1 MPSTYKIFRDP
12 VHNVITFDLKRDKL
26 LLDLVN
32 TATFQRLRNI
42 RQLGFSWVAYP
53 GAEHSRFT
61 HALGACHLAGRVLD
75 QLGKSTPIDPADRV
89 AAQASALLHDVGHGP
104 FSHLYESAFPS
115 ALSHEAWGIEIVTNP
130 ASDVHQ
136 VLAAHDPALPGRVAA
151 VLAKTYRPYF
161 VVQLV
166 SSQLDV
172 DRFDYLLRDSQMTG
186 AQYGLF
192 DVEWIINS
200 LVLANVEIDGVR
212 ERSLVIDA
220 GRGLH
225 SVEQHLLGR
234 HFMYRQVY
242 FHPACRAADMIT
254 KAVFKRLAAVAH
266 PPEIP
271 TALAAAARGD
281 TPPLADY
288 LELDD
293 FLLLNLF
300 KTWAK
305 SAEDAVL
312 RDLCRRLTQRKLF
325 WALDWS
331 GFGAADR
338 ERLFAGL
345 RAGVAR
351 AGFDPESY
359 ALVDLA
365 ADTPYRDVMSF
376 AMRGKPSEE
385 IWVMT
390 DGQLRRLSEV
400 SDVLRSLSN
409 RAVAQVYVCFPP
421 EARDDVAAELHAL
434 GFPDTGMKRA

>member
-12 VHNVITFDLKRDKL
+12 IHNVITFDLKRDKL

-32 TATFQRLRNI
+32 TATFQRLRSI

-53 GAEHSRFT
+53 GAEHSRFP

-75 QLGKSTPIDPADRV
+75 QLAKSTTIDSADRV
-89 AAQASALLHDVGHGP
+89 TALAAALLHDIGHGP

-115 ALSHEAWGIEIVTNP
+115 ARNHEAWGVEIVTNP

-136 VLAAHDPALPGRVAA
+136 VLAAHDPGLPDRVAG
-151 VLAKTYRPYF
+151 VLAKKHRPYY

-172 DRFDYLLRDSQMTG
+172 DRFDYLLRDSLMTG

-192 DVEWIINS
+192 DIEWIINS
-200 LVLANVEIDGVR
+200 LVLADVEVDGRR

-254 KAVFKRLAAVAH
+254 KAVFKRLAAIAH
-266 PPEIP
+266 PPAIP
-271 TALAAAARGD
+271 RALAAAARGE
-281 TPPLADY
+281 TPALADY

-293 FLLLNLF
+293 FLLLHLF
-300 KTWAK
+300 KGWAK

-312 RDLCRRLTQRKLF
+312 RDLCRRLTERRLF

-331 GFGAADR
+331 GFDESDLAKLQTA
-338 ERLFAGL
+338 L
-345 RAGVAR
+345 RRGVSK

-359 ALVDLA
+359 ALMDLA

-376 AMRGKPSEE
+376 AQRGKPSEE

-390 DGQLRRLSEV
+390 DGELRRLSEV

-409 RAVAQVYVCFPP
+409 RAVSQIYGCFPP
-421 EARDDVAAELHAL
+421 EARESVAAELQAA
-434 GFPDTGMKRA
+434 GFPGNGMKRA